1 MRSAC
6 ERPSRAASLKLPKAR
21 ASMPARSSS
30 PACSTSGVNSCSNAH
45 GSPGA
50 SAVSWFAVTRRALQR
65 RFDPNG
71 VVDPRGKRGG
81 RFAANGGKSRQ
92 HLGER
97 QSIPVQPPA
106 KQRPVAAG
114 ARTAPRGQTSR
125 GAIGIL
131 LLTRQRLEIVGQ
143 ELVNGRRTNGQ
154 ALVKGIG
161 PTFFPIGLHRSWA
174 ILSRDYSIGGEPNVM
189 SDPNRRSRAGKPW
202 LRPPPRSGFP
212 PAGSSGRGSAPWL
225 AYLPRMPAQRRRG
238 RADRSRRPRS
248 DPE

>member
-1 MRSAC
+1 
-6 ERPSRAASLKLPKAR
+6 
-21 ASMPARSSS
+21 MPARSSS
-30 PACSTSGVNSCSNAH
+30 PACSTNGVNSCSNAH

-50 SAVSWFAVTRRALQR
+50 SAVSGLPSRAGRCSAASIQMASSTHAGRRR
-65 RFDPNG
+65 
-71 VVDPRGKRGG
+71 G

-97 QSIPVQPPA
+97 QSIPLQPPA

-174 ILSRDYSIGGEPNVM
+174 ILSRDYSIGGEPTVM
-189 SDPNRRSRAGKPW
+189 SDPHRRSRAGKPW
-202 LRPPPRSGFP
+202 LRPPRRSGFP
-212 PAGSSGRGSAPWL
+212 PAGSSGRGSAPWV
-225 AYLPRMPAQRRRG
+225 AYLPRMPAQRRRDAPIRPADHAATLNNRTAPAVILHAISH
-238 RADRSRRPRS
+238 RALTK
-248 DPE
+248 